1 MTDIATESVVLSDL
15 SPYLIPS
22 NVGKTADKTG
32 VGDITAPFGFD
43 DGIPNW
49 PTGIKPTILNS
60 SVFGHPVLQCNIPK
74 NDGSTKTRCEVWA
87 NTPGLATSLQVQQ
100 TAAWD
105 GKQVIR
111 RGDDITIDFEVYTDL
126 AGWGA
131 RDDYG
136 QILLQLQGP
145 RSGPTMWTAGP
156 VEVQVRHGQWRIGG
170 GEGVWEYQ
178 AVPFTDRVRTQ
189 ISLQLH
195 VDGPGKGWY
204 SAAIAGTKAPAAWI
218 TPRYPKLGTIYDDQ
232 QYLIPRP
239 ALYGGDIPDR
249 RYVNFGSWKVVK
261 V

>member
-1 MTDIATESVVLSDL
+1 MTEVLSDL
-15 SPYLIPS
+15 SPYLIPA
-22 NVGKTADKTG
+22 NVGKTADKATVLNG
-32 VGDITAPFGFD
+32 IPFGFD

-49 PTGIKPTILNS
+49 PAGIKPTILNS
-60 SVFGHPVLQCNIPK
+60 TVFGHPVLQCNIPK

-87 NTPGLATSLQVQQ
+87 NTPSLATAPDVVL
-100 TAAWD
+100 THAWD
-105 GKQVIR
+105 GRQVIR
-111 RGDDITIDFEVYTDL
+111 RGDDVTIDFEVYTDL

-178 AVPFTDRVRTQ
+178 AVPFADRVCTH

-204 SAAIAGTKAPAAWI
+204 TAAIAGTKAPAAWI

-249 RYVNFGSWKVVK
+249 RYVNFGSFKVVK
-261 V
+261 I